1 MEDADES
8 EQQHD
13 LPPLLRDVVL
23 VLWCS
28 FLAAS
33 AAITV
38 FFAFVDPA
46 QLPVEPIPMFWQTRP
61 ARYALGFFLFWGMA
75 ALAAALT
82 LYMVRT
88 ESVPRARD

>member
-1 MEDADES
+1 MEGGDES
-8 EQQHD
+8 EPRHD
-13 LPPLLRDVVL
+13 LPPLARDVIL

-33 AAITV
+33 TAITV

-46 QLPVEPIPMFWQTRP
+46 QLPVEPIPMFWQSRP

-88 ESVPRARD
+88 ESAQHGRE